1 MKSLCH
7 LTILLAAASRF
18 GKLTAI
24 LHFILALSLDGTI
37 DVDFRVIKLNV
48 SLLHIAAI
56 LRTRYT
62 VADTVVSASH
72 EPLFVAATSHPA
84 STVVSYT

>member
-1 MKSLCH
+1 MIFH
-7 LTILLAAASRF
+7 V
-18 GKLTAI
+18 
-24 LHFILALSLDGTI
+24 ILALSLGGMI

-62 VADTVVSASH
+62 VADTVVSATH
-72 EPLFVAATSHPA
+72 EPLFVAATLNPA